1 MKLLC
6 NKKVIAKI
14 IQNCLFSIIS
24 RNYILIHK
32 TGFRRAGHIYIYIY
46 DREDDAKELMLND
59 EPTLAVKRL
68 SRALVLQPRN
78 PSLYQQRAEGYIA
91 LGDFSS
97 AIQNLKKALTLTQ
110 AENMEIK
117 VFFIHSFISI
127 HQFILF
133 MYISIYLFIYP
144 IH

>member
-1 MKLLC
+1 
-6 NKKVIAKI
+6 
-14 IQNCLFSIIS
+14 
-24 RNYILIHK
+24 
-32 TGFRRAGHIYIYIY
+32 
-46 DREDDAKELMLND
+46 MLND